1 VLVETV
7 VRNALIVS
15 PRGRYESDIGITDGR
30 VVAIT
35 SVGGLDGRQEIDVE
49 GRPVLPG
56 LIDAHIHLRE
66 PGFADLENFHA
77 GTRGAAKGGFTTVFE
92 MPTSLPGVASV
103 DVLLAR
109 ATHLGSRAVV
119 DFGLYA
125 GAGDASMKAIR
136 ELADAGAIAFK
147 TRLRRPTPGREAAW
161 EGQYVSSDG
170 NYFEVL
176 ERIAETGRLACL
188 HPENWSIAESL
199 TARAESSDGIL
210 DPEAAAAINFAV
222 VEGDHVQR
230 AIFLSDHAGARLS
243 LCHIAHPDS
252 LGLVR
257 HARAKGQ
264 AVNVECAFADLFME
278 RADSSL
284 SAMYIPSHVPGQE
297 NQLALW
303 ESVRDGTVNQVSS
316 DHAPHSKAMI
326 DEVWR
331 KPGEKTFGL
340 ACNELIVPL
349 FLQRVREGKVTLE
362 DLSRLMS
369 ENPAR
374 SYGVFPA
381 KGAIEVG
388 SDADLTV
395 LDMNAVR
402 RIRSRELESVT
413 KFTPF
418 DGREVRG
425 IPWMVL
431 VRGIRVLDEGVVVGA
446 EGYGRWVR
454 GTPCK
459 SLGER

>member
-1 VLVETV
+1 VQTV
-7 VRNALIVS
+7 VRNGLIVT
-15 PRGRYESDIGITDGR
+15 PRGRYEADIGIADGHIVSISSAGGVDGR
-30 VVAIT
+30 EEV
-35 SVGGLDGRQEIDVE
+35 DVE

-56 LIDAHIHLRE
+56 LIDSHIHLRE

-77 GTRGAAKGGFTTVFE
+77 GTRAAARGGFTTIFE

-103 DVLLAR
+103 EVLLAR
-109 ATHLGSRAVV
+109 AAHLASRAVV

-125 GAGDASMKAIR
+125 GAGDASMNNIH

-210 DPEAAAAINFAV
+210 DPTAAAAINIAV

-230 AIFLSDHAGARLS
+230 ALFLSNHAGARLS

-252 LGLVR
+252 LGLVKQ
-257 HARAKGQ
+257 ARSKGQ
-264 AVNVECAFADLFME
+264 PVNVECAFADLFMD

-284 SAMYIPSHVPGQE
+284 SAMYIPSHVPGPQ

-326 DEVWR
+326 DQIWS

-349 FLQRVREGKVTLE
+349 FLQRVHDGQATLE
-362 DLSRLMS
+362 DVVRLMS

-374 SYGVFPA
+374 SYGVFPT

-402 RIRSRELESVT
+402 RIRSSELESVT

-418 DGREVRG
+418 DGREVKG
-425 IPWMVL
+425 VPWTVF
-431 VRGIRVLDEGVVVGA
+431 VRGTRVLDEGVVVGA
-446 EGYGRWVR
+446 QGHGKWVR
-454 GTPCK
+454 GTPRK
-459 SLGER
+459 ARVQW